1 MRNTLFIIPAKFADH
16 LARIITTN
24 FNSGQIIC
32 KFGWNYKQGISLNSS
47 IKFSDH
53 VIYINLY
60 THYCYIYHYCSLISI
75 KNFYL
80 KMKHIINH
88 AKSHDLKNFWEAV
101 YLSDDTDTP
110 IWILSNN
117 YSFIS
122 QNIKNLASV
131 IILTSWPNC

>member
-1 MRNTLFIIPAKFADH
+1 MHA
-16 LARIITTN
+16 
-24 FNSGQIIC
+24 
-32 KFGWNYKQGISLNSS
+32 
-47 IKFSDH
+47 
-53 VIYINLY
+53 IYINSY

-88 AKSHDLKNFWEAV
+88 AKSHDLKNFWEAGWFF

-131 IILTSWPNC
+131 IILTGRSNRSDRLISVTVIDRSWPVMTGPCPSLVAILTWRVHLASHNVHT